1 MGLIDRLKRGWSA
14 FSTSEIDER
23 VPNYSSD
30 AYRPGARNVSF
41 GVSNI
46 TSIITTIYTQ
56 IAVDVSQIDF
66 RHVKVDE
73 DDNYVDTIQGSS
85 LNKIFKI
92 AANEDQESRQFF
104 IDLVYSMLEEGY
116 VGLVPTQTDVN
127 PKNTDAYSVYRTRVS
142 KIIDWYPH
150 SIKLHSYD
158 ENTGK
163 HKDIIL
169 PKRIVPIIENPFY
182 TIMNTPNSTVARLR
196 WLLMQIDKL
205 NNSAAEGKL
214 DVILQVP
221 YSTATKARQELAK
234 KRKQELEDQLIN
246 SRYGIAYIDSAEK
259 VTQLNR
265 PAENTLLQQAE
276 RVKQELLNQLGMTE
290 SIFNGTASEAELL
303 NYYNRTI
310 NPICSSIAQAIIFKW
325 LSPTAITQGQSI
337 MYFRDPFKLV
347 PLSSMAELADKLTR
361 NEIMTSNELR
371 SKIALK
377 PSKEENA
384 NRLHNSNLYD
394 KSKDSSSSN
403 NSSITEDEQDLN
415 KPKLPD
421 ASEEDYDYITEDE
434 EG

>member
-14 FSTSEIDER
+14 FSTSEEY
-23 VPNYSSD
+23 VPDYSSD
-30 AYRPGARNVSF
+30 AYRPGTRTASF
-41 GVSNI
+41 GVSNV

-66 RHVKVDE
+66 RHVKI
-73 DDNYVDTIQGSS
+73 DDDGNYVDTIYQSP
-85 LNKIFKI
+85 LNNIFKI
-92 AANEDQESRQFF
+92 AANEDQPSRQFF

-116 VGLVPTQTDVN
+116 VGLVPTQTDIN
-127 PKNTDAYSVYRTRVS
+127 PLLTEAYSVYRTRVS
-142 KIIDWYPH
+142 KIVDWYPH
-150 SIKLHSYD
+150 SVKLHSYN
-158 ENTGK
+158 EITGK
-163 HKDIIL
+163 HKDIVL

-182 TIMNTPNSTVARLR
+182 SIMNTPNSTVARLR
-196 WLLMQIDKL
+196 WLIMQIDKL

-221 YSTATKARQELAK
+221 YSTATTARQNLARS
-234 KRKQELEDQLIN
+234 RKAELEDQLIN

-259 VTQLNR
+259 ITQLNR

-310 NPICSSIAQAIIFKW
+310 NPICSAIAQAIIFKW

-394 KSKDSSSSN
+394 KSGGTNSSN
-403 NSSITEDEQDLN
+403 KPESDNDEQDLN
-415 KPKLPD
+415 NPKLSKD
-421 ASEEDYDYITEDE
+421 DEDYDYIREDE
-434 EG
+434 KEV

>member
-14 FSTSEIDER
+14 FSTSEAY
-23 VPNYSSD
+23 VPDYSSD
-30 AYRPGARNVSF
+30 AYRPGTRTTSF
-41 GVSNI
+41 GVSNV

-66 RHVKVDE
+66 RHVKI
-73 DDNYVDTIQGSS
+73 DDDGNYVDTIYQSP
-85 LNKIFKI
+85 LNNIFKI
-92 AANEDQESRQFF
+92 AANEDQPSRQFF

-116 VGLVPTQTDVN
+116 VGLVPTQTDIN
-127 PKNTDAYSVYRTRVS
+127 PLQTEAYSVYRTRVS
-142 KIIDWYPH
+142 KIVDWYPH
-150 SIKLHSYD
+150 SVKLNSYN
-158 ENTGK
+158 EITGK
-163 HKDIIL
+163 HKDIVL

-182 TIMNTPNSTVARLR
+182 SIMNTPNSTVARLR
-196 WLLMQIDKL
+196 WLIMQIDKL

-221 YSTATKARQELAK
+221 YSTATTARQNLARS
-234 KRKQELEDQLIN
+234 RKAELEDQLIN

-259 VTQLNR
+259 ITQLNR

-310 NPICSSIAQAIIFKW
+310 NPICSAIAQAIIFKW

-394 KSKDSSSSN
+394 KSGGTNPSN
-403 NSSITEDEQDLN
+403 NTESDEEQDLN
-415 KPKLPD
+415 NPKLSKD
-421 ASEEDYDYITEDE
+421 DEDYDYISDDE
-434 EG
+434 KEV